1 MPLLLVNAGRKQ
13 GRAVHRNRFRRRVRM
28 AFLVLLRSTPE
39 AAPFSGV
46 LWVRPARGV
55 RGACDLPYAEI
66 EAHLSAAL
74 RRWMAR

>member
-1 MPLLLVNAGRKQ
+1 
-13 GRAVHRNRFRRRVRM
+13 M
-28 AFLVLLRSTPE
+28 AFLALLRSTPE
-39 AAPFSGV
+39 AAPFGGV
-46 LWVRPARGV
+46 LWVRPAKGA